1 MSKVWKSH
9 HYISYGKTISQ
20 RTINNI
26 GNYFI
31 KLSSWKYYSI
41 TSFMRL
47 KYKNVSEED
56 KRKIIQEIYNLMN
69 LSCMCNV
76 FKFVNNKGI
85 VIMNESEITTNI
97 IIYLK
102 KNYDKV
108 NSEMET
114 FNGTLG
120 PKRFDTFMKNVHTA

>member
-1 MSKVWKSH
+1 MCVNVKEYFRFFQHSLKHSHIYSYIKFNHMSKVWKSH

-97 IIYLK
+97 IIY
-102 KNYDKV
+102 
-108 NSEMET
+108 
-114 FNGTLG
+114 F
-120 PKRFDTFMKNVHTA
+120 